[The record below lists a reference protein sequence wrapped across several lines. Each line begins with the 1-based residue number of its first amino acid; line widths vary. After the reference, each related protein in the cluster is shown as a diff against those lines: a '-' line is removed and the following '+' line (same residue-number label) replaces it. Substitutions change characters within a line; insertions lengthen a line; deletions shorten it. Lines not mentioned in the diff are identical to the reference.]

1 MLDSPISLVGK
12 FIEVTDD
19 VSRKHLGTYLV
30 IGFIRK
36 VRPSNKILPI
46 NEAYILQEFKSK
58 KLYLSYINFSPNS
71 MAYFISALNLR
82 TGGRFRGYSVINT
95 AVGDGEV
102 DRVLALTSKEQR
114 LDFTRRA
121 VKYIQWRYAKLVY
134 SEKPLFSKLPN
145 YRKEMKRVLSPIFD
159 PDSYIDKII

>member
-1 MLDSPISLVGK
+1 MLDSPISLVGE

-30 IGFIRK
+30 IGIIRK
-36 VRPSNKILPI
+36 VRPGNKILPI
-46 NEAYILQEFKSK
+46 NNTYILQEFRSK
-58 KLYLSYINFSPNS
+58 RLYISYINYSPNS
-71 MAYFISALNLR
+71 MAYFTSALNLR
-82 TGGRFRGYSVINT
+82 TGGRFRGYSIINT
-95 AVGDGEV
+95 EVEDGEV

-121 VKYIQWRYAKLVY
+121 VKHIQWRYAKLVY
-134 SEKPLFSKLPN
+134 NEKSLFSKLPN

-159 PDSYIDKII
+159 PDSYIEKII